1 VTAAAG
7 TDAAGVP
14 VVLVHGFA
22 SSAEHNWRRTGWLD
36 LLADE
41 GREAIAVDLPG
52 HGLGPH
58 PASSAG
64 SPEEIV
70 AAAIGDH
77 ELVDAIGFS
86 AGARVLLRAAAAQPQ
101 RFRRV
106 VLIGVGPGVLAP
118 ADPGPVIAALDG
130 EPDPEDV
137 RGLVFRRL
145 AENAGNDRAALIAFL
160 RLPQPPLTAA
170 ELAGISCPVLVV
182 LGDRDP
188 AGPGDGLVAELPDAQ
203 LVTLPGVDHFGI
215 TADVR
220 CMDAVLRF
228 LARPGPARP
237 GPARPGP
244 APPC

>member
-101 RFRRV
+101 RFRRM

-118 ADPGPVIAALDG
+118 ADPGLSPRWTASPTWKTCEAWFSG
-130 EPDPEDV
+130 GWP
-137 RGLVFRRL
+137 RT
-145 AENAGNDRAALIAFL
+145 RA
-160 RLPQPPLTAA
+160 TT
-170 ELAGISCPVLVV
+170 
-182 LGDRDP
+182 
-188 AGPGDGLVAELPDAQ
+188 GP
-203 LVTLPGVDHFGI
+203 
-215 TADVR
+215 R
-220 CMDAVLRF
+220 
-228 LARPGPARP
+228 
-237 GPARPGP
+237 
-244 APPC
+244 